1 MIWEGGKR
9 GNHFPWSNYNPDPGL
24 LLFTKI
30 YKIQKSTFLEENSLK
45 LYRKYRKILD
55 PLLSILIFLDN
66 KIIFM
71 KMVKYK
77 ITE

>member
-1 MIWEGGKR
+1 MIWEEVVED
-9 GNHFPWSNYNPDPGL
+9 FPRSNYIILIPVCFLD
-24 LLFTKI
+24 
-30 YKIQKSTFLEENSLK
+30 IQKPKFLEKNSLK

-77 ITE
+77 IK